1 MLLHYFTNFT
11 WENAVQQPE
20 KIIINRFSSSSVGDH
35 NLVISTLE
43 TRFED
48 KNVTHLGIF
57 SVKSESKEK
66 NVSFYQT

>member
-1 MLLHYFTNFT
+1 MEY
-11 WENAVQQPE
+11 AVRQLG
-20 KIIINRFSSSSVGDH
+20 KIIINRVNRFSSAGDN

-48 KNVTHLGIF
+48 KNVTHFGTF